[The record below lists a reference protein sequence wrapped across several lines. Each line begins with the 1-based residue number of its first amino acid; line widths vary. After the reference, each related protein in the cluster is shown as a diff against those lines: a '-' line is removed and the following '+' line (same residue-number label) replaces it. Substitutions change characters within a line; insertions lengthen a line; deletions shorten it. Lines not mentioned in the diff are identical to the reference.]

1 MKKLDDVQSAGRF
14 QKVGLILAV
23 AFYILSVIMVIRNHG
38 GMSVVFSPDTKV
50 ITIAHWQLEDGFRE
64 GISAAIEEYEKAK
77 LAQGVKVKVRQVA
90 VPVRGYQQWYLTQLI
105 GGEPADI
112 LEVMGSSDIQNQY
125 FTPLSP
131 YIGEKNPWNKG
142 TPLENMS
149 WRESFADDMLSAL
162 DTAYSEF
169 FSVCTFMH
177 TTRVYVNMKL

>member
-50 ITIAHWQLEDGFRE
+50 ITIAHWHIEDGFRE

-105 GGEPADI
+105 GG
-112 LEVMGSSDIQNQY
+112 
-125 FTPLSP
+125 
-131 YIGEKNPWNKG
+131 
-142 TPLENMS
+142 
-149 WRESFADDMLSAL
+149 
-162 DTAYSEF
+162 
-169 FSVCTFMH
+169 
-177 TTRVYVNMKL
+177 